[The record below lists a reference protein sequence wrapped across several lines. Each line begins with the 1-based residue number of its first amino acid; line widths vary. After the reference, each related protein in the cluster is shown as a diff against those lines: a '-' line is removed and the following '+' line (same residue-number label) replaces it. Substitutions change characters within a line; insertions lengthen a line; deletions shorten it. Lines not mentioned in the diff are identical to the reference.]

1 MGGMNMREITYR
13 EAIKEA
19 MREEMKRDSTV
30 FQLGEDIGVFG
41 GSYKVTLGLVD
52 EFDKERMLD
61 TPLAEAGIAAA
72 AIGSAL
78 VGMRPVAEIMY
89 IDFSTLASDMI
100 INTAAKMRF
109 MSGGKIKLPVVIR
122 TQEGGGVSAG
132 PQHSQ
137 CLEVMFAHIPGLLVV
152 LPATPYDAKGLLKS
166 AIREDNPVIFI
177 EHKGL
182 YASKGPVPEEEYLI
196 PLGKADIKREGK
208 DITVVAL
215 SRSVLFALEAAQ
227 QLSREGIDIEII
239 DPMTIKPLDRECI
252 IKSVKKTGRLL
263 IVHEACKM
271 YGFGAEVAAI
281 VAEEAFDYLDA
292 PIKRVG
298 ALDVPIPFG
307 MRLENFVLPNADD
320 IAKAARQLMA

>member
-1 MGGMNMREITYR
+1 MNMREITYR
-13 EAIKEA
+13 EAVKEA
-19 MREEMKRDSTV
+19 MREEMLRDSTV

-52 EFDKERMLD
+52 EFGTERILD
-61 TPLAEAGIAAA
+61 TPLAEAGIAGA

-89 IDFSTLASDMI
+89 MDFSTIASDMI

-109 MSGGKIKLPVVIR
+109 MSGGEIKLPVVIR

-137 CLEVMFAHIPGLLVV
+137 CLETMFAHIPGLIVV

-166 AIREDNPVIFI
+166 AIREDN
-177 EHKGL
+177 HKGL
-182 YASKGPVPEEEYLI
+182 YASKGPVPEAEYLL
-196 PLGKADIKREGK
+196 PLGRADIKREGK

-215 SRSVLFALEAAQ
+215 SRSVLFAMEAAQ
-227 QLSREGIDIEII
+227 QLARENIDIEII
-239 DPMTIKPLDRECI
+239 DPMTIKPLDRACI
-252 IKSVKKTGRLL
+252 IQSVKKTGRLL

-292 PIKRVG
+292 PIKRIG

-307 MRLENFVLPNADD
+307 MRLENFVLPNAGD
-320 IAKAARQLMA
+320 IVEAARQLMA

>member
-1 MGGMNMREITYR
+1 
-13 EAIKEA
+13 
-19 MREEMKRDSTV
+19 
-30 FQLGEDIGVFG
+30 
-41 GSYKVTLGLVD
+41 LVD
-52 EFDKERMLD
+52 EFGTERILD
-61 TPLAEAGIAAA
+61 TPLAEAGIAGA

-89 IDFSTLASDMI
+89 IDFSTIASDMI

-109 MSGGKIKLPVVIR
+109 MSGGEIKLPVVIR

-137 CLEVMFAHIPGLLVV
+137 CLETMFAHIPGLMVV

-182 YASKGPVPEEEYLI
+182 YASKGPVPEEEYLL
-196 PLGKADIKREGK
+196 PLGKAEIKREGK

-215 SRSVLFALEAAQ
+215 SRSVLFAMEAAQ
-227 QLSREGIDIEII
+227 QLVREDIDIEII
-239 DPMTIKPLDRECI
+239 NPMTIKPLDKACI

-281 VAEEAFDYLDA
+281 VAEEAFDFLDA
-292 PIKRVG
+292 PIKRIG

-307 MRLENFVLPNADD
+307 MRLENFVLPNAGD
-320 IAKAARQLMA
+320 IVEAARQLMA

>member
-1 MGGMNMREITYR
+1 MREITYR

-19 MREEMKRDSTV
+19 MREEMRRDSTV

-41 GSYKVTLGLVD
+41 GSYKVTSGLVD

-89 IDFSTLASDMI
+89 IDFSTLASDII

-109 MSGGKIKLPVVIR
+109 MSGGKIKIPVVIR
-122 TQEGGGVSAG
+122 TQEGGGVLAG

-137 CLEVMFAHIPGLLVV
+137 CLEMMFAHIPGLLVV

-196 PLGKADIKREGK
+196 PLAKADIKREGK

-215 SRSVLFALEAAQ
+215 SRSVLFAMEAAQ

-239 DPMTIKPLDRECI
+239 DPMTIKPLDKECI

-263 IVHEACKM
+263 IVHEACRT
-271 YGFGAEVAAI
+271 YGF
-281 VAEEAFDYLDA
+281 LA
-292 PIKRVG
+292 PKLR
-298 ALDVPIPFG
+298 
-307 MRLENFVLPNADD
+307 R
-320 IAKAARQLMA
+320 

>member
-1 MGGMNMREITYR
+1 MREITYR
-13 EAIKEA
+13 EAVREA
-19 MREEMKRDSTV
+19 MREEMRRDSAV

-52 EFDKERMLD
+52 EFGTERILD
-61 TPLAEAGIAAA
+61 TPLAEAGIAGAA
-72 AIGSAL
+72 VGSAL

-109 MSGGKIKLPVVIR
+109 MSGGTIKLPIVIR

-137 CLEVMFAHIPGLLVV
+137 CLEMMFAHVPGLIVV

-177 EHKGL
+177 EHKGM

-196 PLGKADIKREGK
+196 PLGKADMKREGK

-215 SRSVLFALEAAQ
+215 SRSVLFAMEAAER
-227 QLSREGIDIEII
+227 LAREGIEIEII

-252 IKSVKKTGRLL
+252 IQSVKKTGRLL

-271 YGFGAEVAAI
+271 YGFGAEVAAL
-281 VAEEAFDYLDA
+281 VADEAIDYLDA
-292 PIKRVG
+292 PIKRIG

-307 MRLENFVLPNADD
+307 MRLENFVLPNAGD
-320 IAKAARQLMA
+320 IVEAARQLMA